1 MQEAH
6 RRLIVGLGNP
16 GDDYRQTWHNAGFMT
31 IDHLAGRYAVSL
43 TKRKFNVQFGLGRI
57 DGLPV
62 ILAKPLAYMNR
73 SGTPT
78 RKLADYYNVGIRDLI
93 VVHDDIDIEFGRIK
107 IKEKG
112 GTGGHKGI
120 KSVMDAY
127 GEGNF
132 LRLRIGVG
140 RPETSQ
146 DVSHFVLKRFSAA
159 ERSVWDRII
168 AGASDAAITLLSEG
182 VQESMNRFNG
192 KWLLD

>member
-1 MQEAH
+1 MQRDN

-16 GDDYRQTWHNAGFMT
+16 GDDYRQTRHNAGFMAVDE
-31 IDHLAGRYAVSL
+31 IARRYAVSL
-43 TKRKFNVQFGLGRI
+43 GKRKFNVQFGSGI
-57 DGLPV
+57 IEGLSV

-78 RKLADYYNVGIRDLI
+78 RNLAQYYNIALKDLI

-112 GTGGHKGI
+112 GAGGHKGI

-132 LRLRIGVG
+132 ARIRIGIG
-140 RPETSQ
+140 RPEASQ

-159 ERSVWDRII
+159 ERTVWDRII
-168 AGASDAAITLLSEG
+168 SGVGDAAVTLLCEG
-182 VQESMNRFNG
+182 AREGMNRFNG
-192 KWLLD
+192 KWFLD